1 MFKQSRIIKIF
12 GFLALL
18 IFRLFA
24 PYGWGKKLALIAFVL
39 ILTVLSFRTTNLLK
53 SITHKFKKD
62 RDKYFNC
69 FRIFL
74 SHI

>member
-1 MFKQSRIIKIF
+1 MFKQVGVIKF
-12 GFLALL
+12 LGFSALL
-18 IFRLFA
+18 IFSLFA

-39 ILTVLSFRTTNLLK
+39 ILTVLSFRTTNLLE